1 MHNKINGWHTHTEAQ
16 VVHRKLE
23 TTWHKQNLK
32 GTYHHAALLHCIKK
46 TPLYG
51 ISPDLSLSALV
62 LWTVTAVSLRMHYRI
77 IRVWK
82 GIFGIWDLTK
92 IWCGNQENDKNID
105 GIRDLTVPREA
116 GLAKN
121 WARDTGFMFAC
132 LSGMPETFKN
142 SRKFKISIERINL
155 YLTFIS
161 FCRN

>member
-1 MHNKINGWHTHTEAQ
+1 
-16 VVHRKLE
+16 
-23 TTWHKQNLK
+23 
-32 GTYHHAALLHCIKK
+32 
-46 TPLYG
+46 
-51 ISPDLSLSALV
+51 
-62 LWTVTAVSLRMHYRI
+62 MHYRI

-92 IWCGNQENDKNID
+92 IWCGNQENDKYID

-142 SRKFKISIERINL
+142 SRKFKYQSKGSTYILHLLAFVEIRLFNVFLWEKKAVFGKLMKNVGDAGFSRKRGGNAGSGPPL
-155 YLTFIS
+155 PDPKLS
-161 FCRN
+161 R

>member
-1 MHNKINGWHTHTEAQ
+1 
-16 VVHRKLE
+16 
-23 TTWHKQNLK
+23 
-32 GTYHHAALLHCIKK
+32 
-46 TPLYG
+46 
-51 ISPDLSLSALV
+51 
-62 LWTVTAVSLRMHYRI
+62 MHYRI

-82 GIFGIWDLTK
+82 GIFEIWDLTK
-92 IWCGNQENDKNID
+92 IWCGNQENDKYID

-116 GLAKN
+116 GFAKN

-155 YLTFIS
+155 CLTFIS